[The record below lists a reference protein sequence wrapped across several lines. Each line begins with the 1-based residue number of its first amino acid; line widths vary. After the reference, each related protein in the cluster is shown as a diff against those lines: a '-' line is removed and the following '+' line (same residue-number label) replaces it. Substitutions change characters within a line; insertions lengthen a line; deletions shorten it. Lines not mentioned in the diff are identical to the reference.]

1 MTEKQPR
8 RPGRP
13 AGTSKSADKRDLLLD
28 TALKMF
34 AQQGIAETPLSA
46 IAREAG
52 VTSAML
58 HYYFNTREQLLDVLI
73 DERFLPA
80 RASVG
85 SLFEAHPND
94 PVAAIT
100 ALAQRFIDISVKHSW
115 FAPLWIREVL
125 SESGLLKERMDARF
139 GDNEKK
145 AVHQCMLGWQKQ
157 GYLNPDI
164 EPELVFL
171 SLFGLT
177 LLPIAA
183 MQNQRIAGK
192 TKLTAEDLSR
202 HVASLLLRGIAPQN
216 KE

>member
-1 MTEKQPR
+1 
-8 RPGRP
+8 
-13 AGTSKSADKRDLLLD
+13 
-28 TALKMF
+28 
-34 AQQGIAETPLSA
+34 
-46 IAREAG
+46 
-52 VTSAML
+52 ML

-183 MQNQRIAGK
+183 MQNHRIAGK

-202 HVASLLLRGIAPQN
+202 HVAALLLRGIAPQN